1 MPSSRT
7 YASKRADKVPLSK
20 SELRTNLQGS
30 GGRDSR
36 SDAGVP
42 KETVHL
48 ARSCGPAGMPR
59 SSVLLASRREVLV
72 GGSGLILLAM
82 CPPPASLDP
91 SGQEPWGDGTLW
103 SDGLGWIA

>member
-1 MPSSRT
+1 MPSSRIHR
-7 YASKRADKVPLSK
+7 SKRADKVPPSK
-20 SELRTNLQGS
+20 SELRANLQGS

-48 ARSCGPAGMPR
+48 ARSYGPAGMPR
-59 SSVLLASRREVLV
+59 SSVLLASRREVLL
-72 GGSGLILLAM
+72 GASGLVLRAM
-82 CPPPASLDP
+82 CPPPASLHP

>member
-1 MPSSRT
+1 MSSSRT
-7 YASKRADKVPLSK
+7 YASKRADKVPLST
-20 SELRTNLQGS
+20 SELRANLQGS

-42 KETVHL
+42 KEPVHL

>member
-1 MPSSRT
+1 MPSKRT
-7 YASKRADKVPLSK
+7 YTSKRADKVPLSK
-20 SELRTNLQGS
+20 SELRANLQGS

-48 ARSCGPAGMPR
+48 ARSYGPAGMTR
-59 SSVLLASRREVLV
+59 SSVLLASRREVLL

-82 CPPPASLDP
+82 CQLPGSLDH
-91 SGQEPWGDGTLW
+91 SGQEPWDDGTLW